1 MPALATKLEDV
12 RHAYQVLGIAH
23 DASAH
28 SIKQAYRRLIKR
40 WHPDLATPGTTAHNE
55 STQMTLLINEA
66 YAKIANAPLRY
77 RGAGN
82 YQPKAANDVPNPSY
96 KATPQYQTQSQ
107 QETLRDEDLPNI
119 ARIEFWVRFVCGF
132 LFGLLMSFVFLVELA
147 LHSSDHAS
155 FFLVVCAAIPFAFA
169 FGSARFGD
177 RFWLVFFRDSDRHLW
192 F

>member
-1 MPALATKLEDV
+1 MPALAAQLEDL
-12 RHAYQVLGIAH
+12 RHAYQVLGISH

-40 WHPDLATPGTTAHNE
+40 WHPDLASPGTIAHNE
-55 STQMTLLINEA
+55 SSQMTCLINEA

-77 RGAGN
+77 RAAAYYQTKNASGIPGA
-82 YQPKAANDVPNPSY
+82 SY
-96 KATPQYQTQSQ
+96 KTAPQYQTQSN
-107 QETLRDEDLPNI
+107 QEMLRDEDLPNI

-147 LHSSDHAS
+147 LRSSDHAS
-155 FFLVVCAAIPFAFA
+155 LLLLVCAAIPFACA

-177 RFWLVFFRDSDRHLW
+177 QFWLIFFRDSDRW
-192 F
+192 